1 MQVWSLF
8 SELRFHMPQDE
19 KTKKKE
25 RKQTNKQ
32 TEKIRITETLHP
44 KRCLKTNLNFTNCL
58 ETEKDLK

>member
-1 MQVWSLF
+1 
-8 SELRFHMPQDE
+8 MPQDE

-44 KRCLKTNLNFTNCL
+44 KRCLKTSLNFTNCL